1 MQHWSM
7 YWQTSG
13 VLNSFA
19 EGDANQGYTGAIK
32 KFWDQSFDS
41 IPQGAIIVDAG
52 CGNGA
57 LALLAYDFG
66 RANQKDFV
74 IEGLDAAEIN
84 PVKQFEKQPA
94 VAKKL
99 KTIKFHSAT
108 PISAAPYTAESVD
121 AVISQFA
128 FEYAEQ
134 GSALAKVSEILKPGG
149 KLITMSHHASSK
161 LVKDSKVGVEVL
173 TAILEESPLFQQAD
187 LVIDLAMQAI
197 PQLGDEGWA
206 EYPHNR
212 ILSQSTKWMMDSL
225 LQRFDKPEQ
234 QTYVKDAI
242 ARVARVL
249 QAMNGSNL
257 EQARKQLTYDYH
269 VLADHKKRLD
279 EQLQSAYAKKDITAL
294 KKAATKAGLKL
305 EAEPFEVEGE
315 VFSWTITAE
324 KA

>member
-32 KFWDQSFDS
+32 KYWDQMFDS
-41 IPQGAIIVDAG
+41 IPQGATIVDAG

-99 KTIKFHSAT
+99 KAIKFHSAT
-108 PISAAPYTAESVD
+108 PIAAAPYTAESVD

-134 GSALAKVSEILKPGG
+134 GPALAKLSEILKPGG
-149 KLITMSHHASSK
+149 KLITMSHHTGSK

-187 LVIDLAMQAI
+187 LIIDLAMQAI

-206 EYPHNR
+206 KYSHNR
-212 ILSQSTKWMMDSL
+212 ILSQSTKWIMDSL

-257 EQARKQLTYDYH
+257 EQARKQLAYDYH

-279 EQLQSAYAKKDITAL
+279 EQLQSAYAKRDITAL

-305 EAEPFEVEGE
+305 EAEPFDLDGE
-315 VFSWTITAE
+315 VFGWTITAE
-324 KA
+324 RQ